1 MCYYLDTYQGIY
13 FLPRQEVYVYIVF
26 HYNGGY

>member
-1 MCYYLDTYQGIY
+1 MCYYLDTYEGIY
-13 FLPRQEVYVYIVF
+13 FLPMREVYVYIVF